1 MKKDDSVINDSA
13 NNTQLRQ
20 QLAKNFEHLKEC
32 FKKIDKNQDD
42 VLTQEELLDFLDE
55 NNVKNSGKK
64 FDRNIFKKIFE
75 VLDMDQNGTV
85 SM

>member
-1 MKKDDSVINDSA
+1 MKKDDSTINDSA

-20 QLAKNFEHLKEC
+20 QLAKNFEQLKEC

-42 VLTQEELLDFLDE
+42 VLSQEELLEFLDQ
-55 NNVKNSGKK
+55 NNMNTTGKK
-64 FDRNIFKKIFE
+64 FDRNIFKKIFQ
-75 VLDMDQNGTV
+75 VLDFDQNGTV